1 MTVGPDYATPQ
12 TAVPAQWSETPEPGI
27 TSGESRLE
35 LTRWWTVFND
45 PEIDSLVERAVAS
58 NKDLQAAGARIRE
71 ARALQIIASAGAY
84 PAVAASGA
92 YTRSRDSGNS
102 DSSRSGGGDDED
114 LFDAGFDAN
123 WEIDVFGGVRRSVE
137 AASADISA
145 SEEDY
150 NNVLVTL
157 LAEAAR
163 NYIELRGSQLRISI
177 ARENIGSQEQTLELA
192 QARLEAGLGSELEVA
207 QAKAQL
213 ATTEAQIP
221 ALETSMKQSIHR
233 LGVLL
238 GQHPGALLDE
248 LSASKPMP
256 VTPPEVPVGL
266 PSELLR
272 RRPDIRQAEREL
284 AAQTAR
290 IGVAVADLFPRF
302 FLTGALG
309 LQSANLSDFVS
320 SGSRF
325 WSIGPSFSWPV
336 FSAGQIRANIRLQ
349 EIRQEQALISYEQV
363 VLTSLEEVENALV
376 SYGREQAARRS
387 LAQSVESNRRS
398 VEISN
403 ELYAK
408 GLVDFLNV
416 LVSQRSLYQSED
428 ALAQSDQRVLTNLA
442 ALFKALGGGWEIGS
456 IQDRQKPEIGQRG

>member
-1 MTVGPDYATPQ
+1 MTVGPDYAKPQ

-27 TSGESRLE
+27 TSVEPEVE

-45 PEIDSLVERAVAS
+45 PQIDSLVKRAVAS
-58 NKDLQAAGARIRE
+58 SKDLQAAEARIRE
-71 ARALQIIASAGAY
+71 ARALRSIAAAGAY
-84 PAVAASGA
+84 PAVTASGA
-92 YTRSRDSGNS
+92 YTRSRDSGNT
-102 DSSRSGGGDDED
+102 DSSKSGGVDNED

-137 AASADISA
+137 AASADVSA

-157 LAEAAR
+157 LAEAVR

-238 GQHPGALLDE
+238 GQPPGALLDE
-248 LSASKPMP
+248 LSTSEPMP
-256 VTPPEVPVGL
+256 AAPPEVPVGL

-302 FLTGALG
+302 FLTGAFG

-336 FSAGQIRANIRLQ
+336 FSAGRIRANIRLQ

-376 SYGREQAARRS
+376 SYGKEQAARQS

-416 LVSQRSLYQSED
+416 LVSQRALYQSED

-456 IQDRQKPEIGQRG
+456 MQDRQQSETGRRG

>member
-1 MTVGPDYATPQ
+1 MTVGPDYAKPQ

-27 TSGESRLE
+27 ASGEPQVE
-35 LTRWWTVFND
+35 PTRWWAVFND
-45 PEIDSLVERAVAS
+45 PQIDSLVQRAVAS
-58 NKDLQAAGARIRE
+58 NKDLQAAEARIRE
-71 ARALQIIASAGAY
+71 ARALRSIATAGAY

-92 YTRSRDSGNS
+92 YTRSRDSGNT
-102 DSSRSGGGDDED
+102 DSSRSGGVDDED

-137 AASADISA
+137 AASADVSA

-157 LAEAAR
+157 LAEAVR

-207 QAKAQL
+207 QARAQL

-238 GQHPGALLDE
+238 GQPPGTLLDE
-248 LSASKPMP
+248 LSTSEPMP
-256 VTPPEVPVGL
+256 AAPPEVPVEL

-325 WSIGPSFSWPV
+325 WSIGPSFSWPE
-336 FSAGQIRANIRLQ
+336 FSAGRIRANIKLQ

-376 SYGREQAARRS
+376 SYGKEQAARRS

-416 LVSQRSLYQSED
+416 LVSQRALYQSED

-456 IQDRQKPEIGQRG
+456 MQDQQKSETGQRG